1 MKISGTA
8 RLDAE
13 VEKVWEALLS
23 PEVLV
28 RTIPGCERL
37 EQTDENAYAA
47 VITAGVASI
56 KGTYKGAVQLSDL
69 KPHESLTMH
78 AEGAG
83 APGTIS
89 VDVNVRFTQA
99 ADGTTEVGYEAD
111 AVVGGMIGG
120 IGQRMLT
127 SVSKRMAKEFFG
139 SVDKVLTGEE
149 EVTAP
154 VAEATAAEP
163 VSAAAGEAATR
174 PQARPSAVATAPV
187 AAESQEPFLQG
198 VLVGAGI
205 ALFGVA
211 VGALT
216 RRR

>member
-1 MKISGTA
+1 MKVSGTA
-8 RLDAE
+8 RLDAG
-13 VEKVWEALLS
+13 VEKVWDSLLS

-37 EQTDENAYAA
+37 DQTDENAYAA

-69 KPHESLTMH
+69 KPHESLAMR

-89 VDVNVRFTQA
+89 VDVHVRFTPA
-99 ADGTTEVGYEAD
+99 ADGTTEVSYEAD

-139 SVDKVLTGEE
+139 SVNKVLTGEE
-149 EVTAP
+149 ELTAP
-154 VAEATAAEP
+154 AAEATAVEP
-163 VSAAAGEAATR
+163 EGAAGEVTAR

-187 AAESQEPFLQG
+187 AAESQESFFKGALF
-198 VLVGAGI
+198 GAGI
-205 ALFGVA
+205 ALLGVV
-211 VGALT
+211 VGALA